1 MAQPDLQSTRRIA
14 DAPAGSRGL
23 LAATV
28 AYIVLVVAGLAALG
42 TTPAATETGSHL
54 VGWLREHR
62 SAVQW
67 CSMWAFTLSA
77 PALAVMLA
85 IERRL
90 LPSPYS
96 DVFFIG
102 GIAILISSAVQSWF
116 WAGLGLHAEQLEPAT
131 ARALL
136 DVAVFFGPILTGAT
150 TTMMAPVTLLA
161 LRSKAGLPMWL
172 GLLGAAAFVEQS
184 IETITIFGSTGFTQ
198 PGGPMNLQL
207 GAGLTLAWMM
217 AFGLWGG
224 LRGRALNPAA

>member
-1 MAQPDLQSTRRIA
+1 MAQPDLQSTRRIS
-14 DAPAGSRGL
+14 DAPAGSHGL

-42 TTPAATETGSHL
+42 TTPAATETGSQV

-67 CSMWAFTLSA
+67 CMWAFTVGT

-85 IERRL
+85 LERRL

-102 GIAILISSAVQSWF
+102 GIAILVSNAVQSWF
-116 WAGLGLHAEQLEPAT
+116 LAGLALHADQLEPTT

-150 TTMMAPVTLLA
+150 
-161 LRSKAGLPMWL
+161 
-172 GLLGAAAFVEQS
+172 
-184 IETITIFGSTGFTQ
+184 
-198 PGGPMNLQL
+198 
-207 GAGLTLAWMM
+207 LTLRRSTRRDARDDHDG
-217 AFGLWGG
+217 ACH
-224 LRGRALNPAA
+224 AARVAQ

>member
-23 LAATV
+23 VAATV

-42 TTPAATETGSHL
+42 TVPAASETGSQV

-67 CSMWAFTLSA
+67 CMWAFTVGT

-85 IERRL
+85 LERRL

-102 GIAILISSAVQSWF
+102 GIAILVSNAVQSWF
-116 WAGLGLHAEQLEPAT
+116 LAGLALHADQLEPTT

-184 IETITIFGSTGFTQ
+184 VETITIFGSTGFTQ
-198 PGGPMNLQL
+198 PGGAMNLQL

-224 LRGRALNPAA
+224 LRGRVLNPAT

>member
-1 MAQPDLQSTRRIA
+1 MAHSDLQSARRVA
-14 DAPAGSRGL
+14 EAPAGSRGL
-23 LAATV
+23 VAATV

-42 TTPAATETGSHL
+42 TTPAATETGSQL
-54 VGWLREHR
+54 VPWLREHR
-62 SAVQW
+62 GAVQW
-67 CSMWAFTLSA
+67 CMWAFTVGT

-85 IERRL
+85 LERRL

-116 WAGLGLHAEQLEPAT
+116 WAGLALHVDQLEPAT

-150 TTMMAPVTLLA
+150 TTMMAPITLLA

-198 PGGPMNLQL
+198 PGGAMNLQL

-224 LRGRALNPAA
+224 LRGRALDPAA

>member
-1 MAQPDLQSTRRIA
+1 MAQPDLNVRRVT
-14 DAPAGSRGL
+14 DAAAGSRGL
-23 LAATV
+23 IVATV
-28 AYIVLVVAGLAALG
+28 AYIVLVVAGLVALG
-42 TTPAATETGSHL
+42 TVPAAAETGSEL
-54 VGWLREHR
+54 VAWFREHR
-62 SAVQW
+62 SSVQW
-67 CSMWAFTLSA
+67 CMWAFTVSS

-85 IERRL
+85 VERRL
-90 LPSPYS
+90 IPSPYS

-102 GIAILISSAVQSWF
+102 GMAILTATAVQSWF
-116 WAGLGLHAEQLEPAT
+116 LAGLALHADQLEPAT

-161 LRSKAGLPMWL
+161 LRGEAELPMWL
-172 GLLGAAAFVEQS
+172 GLLGAVAFVKQS

-198 PGGPMNLQL
+198 PGGAMNLQL

-224 LRGRALNPAA
+224 LRGRALNPAP